1 MAEATPSASSL
12 IIGEGVTF
20 VGTITAPGRATVNG
34 IISGEITVHDLHI
47 GTHGSVS
54 GSIDAHTIDVHGVLA
69 QHVVCHQHIMI
80 HRDGAVSGKL
90 DYAEIEIER
99 GGQFMGQMT
108 QHEANQVKST
118 ADLSKPLPKPWISSD

>member
-1 MAEATPSASSL
+1 L

-34 IISGEITVHDLHI
+34 VVSGEITVHDLHI
-47 GTHGSVS
+47 GAQGSVS

-80 HRDGAVSGKL
+80 HRDGSVSGKL

-108 QHEANQVKST
+108 QHDANQVKST
-118 ADLSKPLPKPWISSD
+118 ADLSKPLTKP

>member
-34 IISGEITVHDLHI
+34 IVSGEITVHDLHI
-47 GTHGSVS
+47 GTQGSVS
-54 GSIDAHTIDVHGVLA
+54 GSIEAHTIDVHGILS
-69 QHVVCHQHIMI
+69 QHVVCHEHIMI
-80 HRDGAVSGKL
+80 HRNGAVSGKL

-99 GGQFMGQMT
+99 GGQFMRQMP
-108 QHEANQVKST
+108 QHDPNQVKST
-118 ADLSKPLPKPWISSD
+118 ADLPKTQNKP

>member
-34 IISGEITVHDLHI
+34 IVSGEITVHDLHI
-47 GTHGSVS
+47 GAQGSVS

-90 DYAEIEIER
+90 EYAEIEIER

-108 QHEANQVKST
+108 QHDVNQVKST
-118 ADLSKPLPKPWISSD
+118 ADLTKPRPKP

>member
-1 MAEATPSASSL
+1 MAEATPSSSSL

-20 VGTITAPGRATVNG
+20 VGSITAPGRATVNG

-47 GTHGSVS
+47 GSQGSVS

-108 QHEANQVKST
+108 QHEVGQTKST
-118 ADLSKPLPKPWISSD
+118 SEPAVPKAKP

>member
-34 IISGEITVHDLHI
+34 TVSGEITVHDLHI
-47 GTHGSVS
+47 GTQGSVS
-54 GSIDAHTIDVHGVLA
+54 GSIDAHTIDVHGALA
-69 QHVVCHQHIMI
+69 QNIVCREHIMI
-80 HRDGAVSGKL
+80 HRNGAVSGKL

-108 QHEANQVKST
+108 QHPVDEVKSSL
-118 ADLSKPLPKPWISSD
+118 DLNKSRPKP

>member
-1 MAEATPSASSL
+1 M
-12 IIGEGVTF
+12 
-20 VGTITAPGRATVNG
+20 
-34 IISGEITVHDLHI
+34 HDLHI
-47 GTHGSVS
+47 GTQGSVS

-80 HRDGAVSGKL
+80 HRDGSVSGKL

-118 ADLSKPLPKPWISSD
+118 ADLTKPRPKP